1 LAAGSLT
8 PHAKVRKKS
17 ADGAGNGMA
26 KKASGEEEK
35 TLCEK
40 LHYPKCVE
48 NGCWAQVSRPRPKG
62 PLMLKLQD
70 VDAKLSRRIKDD
82 GVMSF
87 HLTGCTGHYS
97 IPAPR
102 RAVAEAMAAQAK
114 GGRAGGGSKA
124 AKAAAFFFHLGDI
137 IYKDPNRKNPEREDM
152 QKLFNEQF
160 YATYED
166 YPGEIFAIP
175 GNHDGKIKDKD
186 GKSAIDHFMMNF
198 CTSKRHISSDN
209 LNSSKRKT
217 MIQPYPYW
225 LFRTPLAYFV
235 CLYTNDI
242 NAGQLDDRESN
253 KTPQFNWLVETL
265 KKIRKEDSGRAV
277 FLAIHYPP
285 FSGTSN
291 FPERGNPNLGP
302 TKHTRVLKPL
312 AKILQE
318 AFKASKLYPDAVF
331 SAHAHH
337 YQRLTYR
344 CADGREIPYLIVGS
358 GGHAPVESLAE
369 RCDGGVG
376 RSPRR
381 PQFPVLSVAPPGF
394 AFPDGEGA
402 QMVEFNDKEHGF
414 LRMTLDL
421 KRRLLLGEY
430 FAAYNSAASRS
441 IRPAL
446 RDSFRLDLKKHRI
459 S

>member
-1 LAAGSLT
+1 
-8 PHAKVRKKS
+8 
-17 ADGAGNGMA
+17 MA
-26 KKASGEEEK
+26 KKASREEEK

-48 NGCWAQVSRPRPKG
+48 NGCWAPISCPQPKG
-62 PLMLKLQD
+62 RLMLKLED

-102 RAVAEAMAAQAK
+102 RAVAEAMAAQAR
-114 GGRAGGGSKA
+114 GLRAGGQNKST
-124 AKAAAFFFHLGDI
+124 KAAAFFFHLGDI
-137 IYKDPNRKNPEREDM
+137 IYKDSNRKNSEQEDM
-152 QKLFNEQF
+152 QKLFSEQF
-160 YATYED
+160 YATYKD

-198 CTSKRHISSDN
+198 CASGRRVSKDDLS
-209 LNSSKRKT
+209 SSKRKT

-225 LFRTPLAYFV
+225 LFRTPLAHFV

-242 NAGQLDDRESN
+242 NGGQLDDPESN
-253 KTPQFNWLVETL
+253 ETPQFNWLVKTL
-265 KKIRKEDSGRAV
+265 KKIRKKDSGRAV

-302 TKHTRVLKPL
+302 TTHRRMLKPL

-318 AFKASKLYPDAVF
+318 AFEASKLYPDAVF

-344 CADGREIPYLIVGS
+344 CADKREIPYFIVGS
-358 GGHAPVESLAE
+358 GGHAPIESLAE
-369 RCDGGVG
+369 RCDGSVG
-376 RSPRR
+376 TSPRR
-381 PQFPVLSVAPPGF
+381 RRSPPLSVAPPGF
-394 AFPDGEGA
+394 AFPDGDSA

-414 LRMTLDL
+414 LRVTLDL
-421 KRRLLLGEY
+421 KRRVLLGEY
-430 FAAYNSAASRS
+430 FAAYNSAASGS

-446 RDSFRLDLKKHRI
+446 RDSFRLDLEKHRI

>member
-1 LAAGSLT
+1 
-8 PHAKVRKKS
+8 
-17 ADGAGNGMA
+17 MA

-48 NGCWAQVSRPRPKG
+48 NGCWAPISCPQPKG
-62 PLMLKLQD
+62 PLMLKLED

-97 IPAPR
+97 IPVPR
-102 RAVAEAMAAQAK
+102 RAVAEAMAAQVK
-114 GGRAGGGSKA
+114 GLRAGGGSKS

-137 IYKDPNRKNPEREDM
+137 IYKDPNRKNSEREDM

-160 YATYED
+160 YATYKD

-198 CTSKRHISSDN
+198 CASGRRVSKDDLS
-209 LNSSKRKT
+209 SSKRKT

-225 LFRTPLAYFV
+225 LFRAPLAHFV

-242 NAGQLDDRESN
+242 NGGQLDDPESN
-253 KTPQFNWLVETL
+253 ETPQFNWLVETL
-265 KKIRKEDSGRAV
+265 KKIRKKDNGRAV

-285 FSGTSN
+285 FLGTSN

-302 TKHTRVLKPL
+302 TTHTRVLKPL

-318 AFKASKLYPDAVF
+318 AFEASKLYPDAVL

-358 GGHAPVESLAE
+358 GGHAPIESLAE
-369 RCDGGVG
+369 RCDGSVG
-376 RSPRR
+376 TSPTRR
-381 PQFPVLSVAPPGF
+381 RYPLLSVAPPGF
-394 AFPDGEGA
+394 AFPDGESA

-414 LRMTLDL
+414 LRVTLDL
-421 KRRLLLGEY
+421 KRRVLLGEY
-430 FAAYNSAASRS
+430 FAAYNSVASRP

-446 RDSFRLDLKKHRI
+446 RDSFRLDLEKHLI

>member
-1 LAAGSLT
+1 
-8 PHAKVRKKS
+8 
-17 ADGAGNGMA
+17 MA

-48 NGCWAQVSRPRPKG
+48 NGCWAPISSPQPKG
-62 PLMLKLQD
+62 PLMLKLED

-97 IPAPR
+97 IPTPR
-102 RAVAEAMAAQAK
+102 RAVAEAMAAQVK
-114 GGRAGGGSKA
+114 GVRAGGGSKG

-160 YATYED
+160 YATYKD

-198 CTSKRHISSDN
+198 CASGRRVSKDDLS
-209 LNSSKRKT
+209 SSKRKT

-225 LFRTPLAYFV
+225 LFRTPLAHFV
-235 CLYTNDI
+235 CLYTNDV
-242 NAGQLDDRESN
+242 NGGQLDDPESN
-253 KTPQFNWLVETL
+253 ETPQFNWLVETL
-265 KKIRKEDSGRAV
+265 KKIRKKDNGRAV

-302 TKHTRVLKPL
+302 TTHTRMLKPL

-318 AFKASKLYPDAVF
+318 AFDASKLYPDAVF

-358 GGHAPVESLAE
+358 GGHWPVESLAE
-369 RCDGGVG
+369 RCDGSVG
-376 RSPRR
+376 TSPTRRRSPL
-381 PQFPVLSVAPPGF
+381 LSVAPPGF
-394 AFPDGEGA
+394 AFPDGESA

-414 LRMTLDL
+414 LRVTLDL
-421 KRRLLLGEY
+421 KRRVLLGEY
-430 FAAYNSAASRS
+430 FAAYNSAARRS

-446 RDSFRLDLKKHRI
+446 RDSFRLNLKKHRI